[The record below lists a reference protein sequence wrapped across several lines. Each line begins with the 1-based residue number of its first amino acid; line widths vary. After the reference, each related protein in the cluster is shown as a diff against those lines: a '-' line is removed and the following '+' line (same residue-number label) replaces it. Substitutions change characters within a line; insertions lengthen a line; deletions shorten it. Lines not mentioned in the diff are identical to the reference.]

1 MISKLRWRLN
11 RTVQLGIARVT
22 ALSSK
27 TDVTPK
33 SKVKLKY
40 KWLLFRKVLA
50 NVTIIRS
57 T

>member
-27 TDVTPK
+27 TDVAPK

-50 NVTIIRS
+50 NVTIIKS